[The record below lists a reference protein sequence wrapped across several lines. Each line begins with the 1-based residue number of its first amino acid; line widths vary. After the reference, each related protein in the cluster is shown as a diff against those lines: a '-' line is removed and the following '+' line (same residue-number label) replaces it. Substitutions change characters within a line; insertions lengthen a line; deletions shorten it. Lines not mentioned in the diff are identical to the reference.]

1 MALAILIVYAVLLSF
16 ILLFSLVQLQLTWAY
31 RRRDRNERPTPEFG
45 SGQQLPRITVQLP
58 IYNERNV
65 VERLIDD
72 VAAMDWPRDRF
83 EVQVLDDSNDSTV
96 DRATARIAYW
106 QKQGVD
112 ITHVRRPER
121 VGYKA
126 GALAYGLER
135 AKGELI
141 AVFDADF
148 LPPKDLLRSVAPWFN
163 DPRMGMVQTRWGH
176 LNRDANLLT
185 RLQAF
190 GLDAHFSVEQTGRE
204 GLKHFINFNGT
215 AGVWR
220 KSCITDAGGW
230 QADTLTEDLDLSY
243 RAQLKGWHFHYLENV
258 VSPAELPA
266 AMNALKTQQYRW
278 NKGAAECAVKN
289 LPSVLRRGDLS
300 FGTKV
305 HALFHLMNSTVFVA
319 ILGTALLSVPLL
331 LVKQGHPEFH
341 VLFNTAIIFTFAL
354 LVLVVFYWT
363 SYRQHRPGWRGA
375 LSFLW
380 TFPAFLSV
388 SMGLSLHNAIAV
400 LEGYAGRKTP
410 FMRTPKSG
418 GTGTDKAIA
427 RDGYW
432 RSAITPIALLEGAIA
447 AYAVLGIVIAFRVN
461 DLGLLPY
468 HIMFAFGFG
477 SVCLFSLSHSLR
489 TAAR

>member
-1 MALAILIVYAVLLSF
+1 MALAILIVYALLLSF

-31 RRRDRNERPTPEFG
+31 RHRKRDQRPTPEVDP
-45 SGQQLPRITVQLP
+45 GQQLPIITVQLP

-72 VAAMDWPRDRF
+72 VAAMDWPHDRF

-96 DRATARIAYW
+96 DLAAARIAYW
-106 QKQGVD
+106 QQQGVD
-112 ITHVRRPER
+112 IIHVRRLDR
-121 VGYKA
+121 VGFKA

-148 LPPKDLLRSVAPWFN
+148 LPPKSLLRSVAPWFN
-163 DPRMGMVQTRWGH
+163 DPEMGMVQTRWGH

-220 KSCITDAGGW
+220 KRCITDAGGW

-243 RAQLKGWHFHYLENV
+243 RAQLNGWRFHFLENV

-289 LPSVLRRGDLS
+289 LAKVLRRSDLT

-331 LVKQGHPEFH
+331 LVKQEHPEYRE
-341 VLFNTAIIFTFAL
+341 LFNIAIVFTFAL
-354 LVLVVFYWT
+354 LVLIAFYWT
-363 SYRQHRPGWRGA
+363 AYRQRSPGWRGA

-388 SMGLSLHNAIAV
+388 SMGLSLHNAVAV

-410 FMRTPKSG
+410 FLRTPKSG
-418 GTGTDKAIA
+418 GTGSDKAIA

-432 RSAITPIALLEGAIA
+432 KSAITPMTLLEGAIA
-447 AYAVLGIVIAFRVN
+447 LYAVLGIVIAFRVH

-468 HIMFAFGFG
+468 HIMLALGFG
-477 SVCLFSLSHSLR
+477 AVCWFSLSHSLR

>member
-31 RRRDRNERPTPEFG
+31 RRKGREEQPPELDPARPVPCV
-45 SGQQLPRITVQLP
+45 TVQLP

-72 VAAMDWPRDRF
+72 VAAMDWPHDRF

-96 DRATARIAYW
+96 ELAAARIAHW

-112 ITHVRRPER
+112 IIHVRRSDR
-121 VGYKA
+121 SGFKA

-135 AKGELI
+135 AKGELV

-148 LPPKDLLRSVAPWFN
+148 LPPKDLLRAVTPWFN
-163 DPRMGMVQTRWGH
+163 DPKMGMVQTRWGH

-190 GLDAHFSVEQTGRE
+190 GLDAHFSVEQAGRE

-220 KSCITDAGGW
+220 KSCIIDAGGW

-243 RAQLKGWHFHYLENV
+243 RAQLKSWRFHYLENV

-278 NKGAAECAVKN
+278 NKGAAECVVKI
-289 LPSVLRRGDLS
+289 LPAVLRRRDLS
-300 FGTKV
+300 FGTKL
-305 HALFHLMNSTVFVA
+305 HALFHLMNSTVFIA

-331 LVKQGHPEFH
+331 VVKQEHPELR
-341 VLFNTAIIFTFAL
+341 VLFNVAIVFTFAL
-354 LVLVVFYWT
+354 LVLVAFYWT
-363 SYRQHRPGWRGA
+363 AYRKHRTGWRGA

-380 TFPAFLSV
+380 TFPAFLTV
-388 SMGLSLHNAIAV
+388 SMGLSLHNAVAV
-400 LEGYAGRKTP
+400 LEGYAGKRTP
-410 FMRTPKSG
+410 FLRTPKSG
-418 GTGTDKAIA
+418 GTGSDKAIA

-432 RSAITPIALLEGAIA
+432 KSTITPLTVMEGMIA
-447 AYAVLGIVIAFRVN
+447 AYAVVGIVIGFRVH
-461 DLGLLPY
+461 DLGLVPY
-468 HIMFAFGFG
+468 HIMLALGFG
-477 SVCLFSLSHSLR
+477 AVCWYSVSHSLR